1 MSDYA
6 GPLLTNLY
14 STHKHEKTTRIHL
27 PLCRQYEFYERLFPT
42 THLLHSFLH
51 TNGNFLCLQMQVVCA
66 YLICLILPVVLSM
79 YADIR
84 VIVEVLLLL
93 LLYCCNT
100 ICHDLPC
107 YPNIQDLLP
116 ENNCSYIYYFLNLS
130 IRSSH
135 PLLFCPIHHHCFLQ
149 FFRAY
154 ILIFEKLI
162 SCFSIIPTFV
172 LLRYTGSR
180 LTTNVIDY
188 SNKAL
193 IPTYISKV

>member
-1 MSDYA
+1 MNDIFFIFSFIVFFFNFYSSQCYTFITVFVMCRA
-6 GPLLTNLY
+6 KYLY
-14 STHKHEKTTRIHL
+14 YLIHKHEKTTRIHL

-42 THLLHSFLH
+42 TRLLHSFLH

-107 YPNIQDLLP
+107 YPNIPDLLP
-116 ENNCSYIYYFLNLS
+116 ANHCS
-130 IRSSH
+130 
-135 PLLFCPIHHHCFLQ
+135 
-149 FFRAY
+149 
-154 ILIFEKLI
+154 
-162 SCFSIIPTFV
+162 
-172 LLRYTGSR
+172 
-180 LTTNVIDY
+180 
-188 SNKAL
+188 
-193 IPTYISKV
+193 

>member
-6 GPLLTNLY
+6 EPLLTNLY
-14 STHKHEKTTRIHL
+14 LIHKHEKTTRIHL

-42 THLLHSFLH
+42 TRLLRSFLH

-79 YADIR
+79 YTDVTQYATTFLVIQISQSFCLQIIVANITNIMSNQYSHLIR
-84 VIVEVLLLL
+84 
-93 LLYCCNT
+93 
-100 ICHDLPC
+100 
-107 YPNIQDLLP
+107 
-116 ENNCSYIYYFLNLS
+116 YF
-130 IRSSH
+130 
-135 PLLFCPIHHHCFLQ
+135 FCPIHHHCFLQ

-193 IPTYISKV
+193 IPAYISKI